1 MSTFSGYVRHTT
13 VTVIESKVTM
23 QDGST
28 VTVSISGDKLQ
39 CADPTIV
46 TEWARQVGEATGK
59 HCQEQESSGIFNKIK
74 GFFGKGKGKGKQ
86 PKKNNKVEDPSD
98 GVPITQPPKGVIQTN
113 LTVNRNTKH
122 IDEPL
127 PRKHNTTASKKITFG
142 DLIAMKNELKSTKS
156 SGGSDKSVKM
166 KTTGGMGD
174 ITPDMLS
181 LRRRTLRKTD
191 MNTSTTNNM
200 GMFGSSTV
208 NAMLTKA
215 NK

>member
-1 MSTFSGYVRHTT
+1 MSTFSGNVRHTT
-13 VTVIESKVTM
+13 VTVIDTKVTM
-23 QDGST
+23 PDGST

-39 CADPTIV
+39 FADPTIV
-46 TEWARQVGEATGK
+46 TDLARQVGEATVK

-74 GFFGKGKGKGKQ
+74 GFFGKGKGKQ
-86 PKKNNKVEDPSD
+86 PKKNIKIEDPSE
-98 GVPITQPPKGVIQTN
+98 GVPITQPPKGVIQTK
-113 LTVNRNTKH
+113 LTVNRNTQH

-127 PRKHNTTASKKITFG
+127 PRKRNTTASKKITFG

-156 SGGSDKSVKM
+156 SGGSDKPVKM

-200 GMFGSSTV
+200 GMFGSSKV
-208 NAMLTKA
+208 DAMLAKA